1 MHYVFKT
8 ILNFEGT
15 SNRKRDYGLKNTLNS
30 EGTKKMRWRKEI
42 LINTSQEREKR
53 ERVPDNSMKLF
64 VVFFELSGVLYL
76 YRDFVT
82 IIAKISIAVT
92 LIDKI
97 KMEFLH

>member
-1 MHYVFKT
+1 
-8 ILNFEGT
+8 
-15 SNRKRDYGLKNTLNS
+15 
-30 EGTKKMRWRKEI
+30 
-42 LINTSQEREKR
+42 
-53 ERVPDNSMKLF
+53 MKLF